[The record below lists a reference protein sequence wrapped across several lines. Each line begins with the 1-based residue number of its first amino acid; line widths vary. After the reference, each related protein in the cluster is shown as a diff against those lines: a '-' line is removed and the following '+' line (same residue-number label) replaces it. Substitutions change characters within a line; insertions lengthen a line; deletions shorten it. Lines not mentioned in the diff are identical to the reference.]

1 MQDRDRRVVAFFW
14 SNQVDA
20 AAGVGEDEEICD
32 GVGGGARAT
41 ETQREEEDDWK
52 EENGKT

>member
-1 MQDRDRRVVAFFW
+1 MKGCSGGSSCFFW

-32 GVGGGARAT
+32 GIGGGARAT
-41 ETQREEEDDWK
+41 EKQQEEEDDWK